1 MAFSLASRLGNI
13 VAPLLA
19 QGRTPASP
27 PRPPRVKVRA
37 MDTRSAGILLHPTSL
52 PGPYGIGDLGPS
64 AVTFLDWA
72 ERAGQ
77 RLWQVLPLG
86 PTHGGGSPYG
96 CLSAFAGNPWLISP
110 ELLRRQGF
118 LSQEY
123 LASATAPQP
132 AGGDPH
138 QVDFPAAAATKER
151 LLHRAW
157 EVYQHRA
164 TSGQR
169 QRLEEFREHPDQR
182 SWLDDWALFAS
193 LRAAHGNRGW
203 WQWDAELARREPGA
217 LRRARQELR
226 HEIERHYFIQHQ
238 FFLQWGLLREHALSR
253 GIRLFGD
260 LPIYVAWDSAD
271 VWAHR
276 RLFELD
282 DEGEPLAVAGVP
294 PDYFSP
300 TGQLWGNPL
309 YRWEKMA
316 EEGFSWWI
324 ERVRANLRLTDLVRL
339 DHFRAFAGYWRVP
352 AGEPTAENGTW
363 EDGPGKPFFEALRE
377 ELGDLPL
384 VAEDLGVITPDV
396 DELRTT
402 FRLPGIRVLQFG
414 LDDPD
419 SIHAPHN
426 LAPHTVVYTGTHD
439 NDTSR
444 GWYASCSPRQRQRI
458 RQYTGG
464 RFHSIHWDLIR
475 QALTSVARIAVVPMQ
490 DVLGLGSEARMNTP
504 GQPDGNWGWR
514 LTEDQLLPE
523 QAARLRALTGLS
535 GRVREGRGE
544 LG

>member
-1 MAFSLASRLGNI
+1 
-13 VAPLLA
+13 
-19 QGRTPASP
+19 
-27 PRPPRVKVRA
+27 
-37 MDTRSAGILLHPTSL
+37 
-52 PGPYGIGDLGPS
+52 
-64 AVTFLDWA
+64 VTFLDWA

-118 LSQEY
+118 LSQEE
-123 LASATAPQP
+123 LASAADPESTGGAPHP
-132 AGGDPH
+132 
-138 QVDFPAAAATKER
+138 VDFPAAAASKER
-151 LLHRAW
+151 LLSRAW
-157 EVYQHRA
+157 EVYQQRA

-169 QRLEEFREHPDQR
+169 QRLEEFRDHPDQR
-182 SWLDDWALFAS
+182 FWLDDWALFAS
-193 LRAAHGNRGW
+193 LRSAHGNRGW
-203 WQWDAELARREPGA
+203 WQWDSELARREPDA
-217 LRRARQELR
+217 LDRARHDLR

-282 DEGEPLAVAGVP
+282 HEGKPLAVAGVP

-316 EEGFSWWI
+316 EEGYSWWI
-324 ERVRANLRLTDLVRL
+324 ERVRANLRCTDLVRL

-363 EDGPGKPFFEALRE
+363 EEGPGNPLFEALRE
-377 ELGDLPL
+377 ALGDLPL

-396 DELRTT
+396 DELRDA
-402 FRLPGIRVLQFG
+402 FHLPGIRVLQFG
-414 LDDPD
+414 LDDPE

-426 LAPHTVVYTGTHD
+426 LRPHSVVYTGTHD
-439 NDTSR
+439 NDTAR
-444 GWYASCSPRQRQRI
+444 GWYTSCSPRQRQRI

-464 RFHSIHWDLIR
+464 RAGSIHWDLIR
-475 QALTSVARIAVVPMQ
+475 QALTSVARIAVIPMQ
-490 DVLGLGSEARMNTP
+490 DVLGLGAEARMNTP
-504 GQPDGNWGWR
+504 GQADGNWGWR
-514 LTEDQLLPE
+514 MAEDQLLPE
-523 QAARLRALTGLS
+523 QAARLRELTGLS
-535 GRVREGRGE
+535 GRVPEGRGE
-544 LG
+544 SSPAE